1 MSNKRLKDTN
11 MDTKMD
17 IRKNEAQKV
26 AKTWRMN
33 DERNKRIEAKKQRM
47 QELDDIALIEEGDY
61 CD

>member
-1 MSNKRLKDTN
+1 